1 MTTEKL
7 TSNFFDMAYNEFLA
21 DLLRKSLKE
30 KKVLFEEKNMMG
42 GLCIMVDDKMC
53 IGVVKDDL
61 MARIG
66 PHVYDEYLKKP
77 GARVMDFTKR
87 PMKGYA
93 FVSAE
98 GWDDSSQLNEWVEQ
112 CLLFNKEAK
121 SSKKK

>member
-1 MTTEKL
+1 
-7 TSNFFDMAYNEFLA
+7 MAYNELLA
-21 DLLRKSLKE
+21 DKLRQALHERKVNYSE
-30 KKVLFEEKNMMG
+30 KKMMG

-53 IGVVKDDL
+53 VGVVKEDL

-66 PHVYDEYLKKP
+66 PHVYDEFLARP

-93 FVSAE
+93 FVDSE
-98 GWDDSSQLNEWVEQ
+98 GWDDDAELSAWIDQ
-112 CLLFNKEAK
+112 CLVFNKEAK

>member
-1 MTTEKL
+1 
-7 TSNFFDMAYNEFLA
+7 MAYNESLA
-21 DLLRKSLKE
+21 DLLRESLNKRR
-30 KKVLFEEKNMMG
+30 VPFEEKKMMG

-66 PHVYDEYLKKP
+66 PHVYEEFLQKP
-77 GARVMDFTKR
+77 GAREMDFTKR

-93 FVSAE
+93 YLNSE
-98 GWDDSSQLNEWVEQ
+98 GWDQQETLEEWIDQ
-112 CLLFNKEAK
+112 CLIFNKEAK